1 MIRQIFLLTFSL
13 LSTSCYAGSNIINL
27 SGSTNTFTSTQVGD
41 PSSTF
46 SATNLNNSTI
56 SIDQEGGGNHSS
68 NIELYG
74 NFNNYSI
81 SVTQNSSSNLSY
93 SIQQYCGISSCNP
106 YPLIVNQ
113 TQ

>member
-1 MIRQIFLLTFSL
+1 MEKIISLVALLIATP
-13 LSTSCYAGSNIINL
+13 CYAGSNIINL
-27 SGSTNTFTSTQVGD
+27 TGNNNAVTATQVGD

-46 SATNLNNSTI
+46 LATNLNNSTVNL
-56 SIDQEGGGNHSS
+56 DQEGGGNHNA

-74 NFNNYSI
+74 NFTNYNI
-81 SVTQNSSSNLSY
+81 SVSQNSSFNLNF

>member
-1 MIRQIFLLTFSL
+1 MKTILMFLLFATP
-13 LSTSCYAGSNIINL
+13 CYAGSNIVNL
-27 SGSTNTFTSTQVGD
+27 SGSTNNFTSTQVGD

-46 SATNLNNSTI
+46 SATNLNNSSV
-56 SIDQEGGGNHSS
+56 SIDQQGGGSHSS

-74 NFNNYSI
+74 NFDNYSI